1 MSVPAEPF
9 GAFGP
14 AHVAAARLIPAD
26 AVPVTDENAENAAP
40 AGADT
45 GATEDGG
52 VRALLLRL
60 RAAAAEAPSDEVA
73 GQVLELV
80 AREMTS
86 LLGRYDREALITW
99 RERACRQDAAGNP
112 GAAVHLLGQ
121 VVAEMAQHLGPTD
134 PETLV
139 THLELATAIGNNGD
153 PRAAVQ
159 RFQELLPALT
169 AAHGAQD
176 ARVLTVQVR
185 MAANLAR
192 AGEVFPAAQQLQ
204 TLIPWIQQSLPTG
217 HPLLGEARCA
227 LARLVPTF
235 RRLTGTPDSAGLGP
249 VEAVAMV
256 HRLLV
261 WDFGSDAEAKACV
274 KDLSK
279 FTGKRSIADRLAS
292 IPDDLSPEQAAGL
305 LLA

>member
-1 MSVPAEPF
+1 MSVPVEPS

-14 AHVAAARLIPAD
+14 AHAAAARLIPAD
-26 AVPVTDENAENAAP
+26 AVPVTDEDAAP

-45 GATEDGG
+45 DTDTTEDGG

-60 RAAAAEAPSDEVA
+60 RAAAADAPSDEA
-73 GQVLELV
+73 TGYLLELV
-80 AREMTS
+80 AREMTAV
-86 LLGRYDREALITW
+86 LGRFDRDALIAW
-99 RERACRQDAAGNP
+99 RERACQHDAAGNP
-112 GAAVHLLGQ
+112 GAAVHLLAQ
-121 VVAEMAQHLGPTD
+121 VVTEMTQHLGPTD
-134 PETLV
+134 SDTLV

-153 PRAAVQ
+153 PRTAVQ
-159 RFQELLPALT
+159 RFQELVPAL
-169 AAHGAQD
+169 AMAHGAQD

-185 MAANLAR
+185 MATNLAR
-192 AGEVFPAAQQLQ
+192 AGEVFPAVQQLQ
-204 TLIPWIQQSLPTG
+204 SLVPWIQQNLPAG

-235 RRLTGTPDSAGLGP
+235 RHLTGTPDSAGLGP

-274 KDLSK
+274 KDLGR
-279 FTGKRSIADRLAS
+279 FTGKRGIADRLAA
-292 IPDDLSPEQAAGL
+292 IPDDMSAEQAAGF